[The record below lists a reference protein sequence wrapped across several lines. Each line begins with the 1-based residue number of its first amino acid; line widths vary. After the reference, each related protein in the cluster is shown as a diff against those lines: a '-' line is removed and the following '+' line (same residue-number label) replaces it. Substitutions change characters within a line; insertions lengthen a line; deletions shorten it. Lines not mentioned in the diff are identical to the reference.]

1 MMNMVHQAAG
11 VVAEGGEDVDVNV
24 GGVIVIVG
32 VAAKAEAV
40 VVVAA
45 SNRRMTLLLMVI
57 QRTPRQMA
65 L

>member
-1 MMNMVHQAAG
+1 MMNMVHQAVG
-11 VVAEGGEDVDVNV
+11 VVAEGGEDVDHV
-24 GGVIVIVG
+24 GGAIVIVG
-32 VAAKAEAV
+32 VVAKEEV
-40 VVVAA
+40 VVVLAA